1 MATVEDLLAQ
11 ALAHHRAGRLNE
23 ADLFY
28 RQILTDWPNN
38 PDALHR
44 FGVLAAQL
52 GHHEPAANLIG
63 RAIQQRP
70 ASGDFYASLGN
81 VFYLQGKLHE
91 GQEAYK
97 VAMYL
102 AYIKHMPFG
111 FDEILDRAGKP
122 SLHAPQRAAT
132 AEVGAYKSQALQDLF
147 LDRWL
152 FRDMEGGLFV
162 DIGAHDGVTFSNTWF
177 FEKHRKWTGVCVE
190 PNPAV
195 FKRLMANRMCTTLN
209 CCVSDIAGE
218 VRFQK
223 ITGYSEM
230 LSGIVDKYE
239 AEHVQRIRDE
249 LQDHGG
255 SSEMI
260 SVTARTFADIA
271 TERELF
277 DINYLSI
284 DTEGGEFE
292 ILRSID
298 FTKFFVHVV
307 SAEYR
312 IPQREMMMA
321 LMREQNFEMIKQMG
335 SDLLFLNRRSPIYP
349 SYDRLRKD

>member
-1 MATVEDLLAQ
+1 MATVEDMLVQ
-11 ALAHHRAGRLNE
+11 ALTHHRAGRLNE

-52 GHHEPAANLIG
+52 GHHEPAAALIG
-63 RAIQQRP
+63 RAIAQRP

-111 FDEILDRAGKP
+111 FDEILDRASKP
-122 SLHAPQRAAT
+122 ELHRPAPKAT
-132 AEVGAYKSQALQDLF
+132 ADVGAYKSQTLQDLF
-147 LDRWL
+147 LDRWV
-152 FRDMEGGLFV
+152 FREFEGGQFV
-162 DIGAHDGVTFSNTWF
+162 DIGAHDGLTYSNTWF
-177 FEKHRKWTGVCVE
+177 FERRRRWHGVCVE
-190 PNPAV
+190 PNPSV

-209 CCVSDIAGE
+209 CCVSDTAGM

-239 AEHVQRIRDE
+239 VQHAQRIRDE
-249 LQDHGG
+249 MQEHGG
-255 SSEMI
+255 SSEII
-260 SVTARTFADIA
+260 SIAARTFAEIA
-271 TERELF
+271 TEHGLSE
-277 DINYLSI
+277 INYLSI
-284 DTEGGEFE
+284 DTEGGELE

-298 FTKFFVHVV
+298 FRKFFVHALSV
-307 SAEYR
+307 EYQ
-312 IPQREMMMA
+312 IPQRETMMA
-321 LMREQNFEMIKQMG
+321 LMREQNFEMIKSMG
-335 SDLLFLNRRSPIYP
+335 SDLLFLNRKSALYP
-349 SYDRLRKD
+349 AYDRLRNA

>member
-11 ALAHHRAGRLNE
+11 ALTHHRAGRLNE

-52 GHHEPAANLIG
+52 GHHEPAAALIA
-63 RAIQQRP
+63 RAIQQKP
-70 ASGDFYASLGN
+70 TSGDYYASLGN
-81 VFYLQGKLHE
+81 VLYLQGKLHD

-111 FDEILDRAGKP
+111 FDEILARASKP
-122 SLHAPQRAAT
+122 SLHQRQPKGT
-132 AEVGAYKSQALQDLF
+132 AEVNAYKSQALQDLF
-147 LDRWL
+147 LDRWV
-152 FRDMEGGLFV
+152 FRELEGGQFL
-162 DIGAHDGVTFSNTWF
+162 DIGAHDGVTYSNTWF
-177 FEKHRKWTGVCVE
+177 FEKHRGWHGVCVE

-195 FKRLMANRMCTTLN
+195 FKRLMANRTCTTLN
-209 CCVSDIAGE
+209 CCVSDIAGS

-239 AEHVQRIRDE
+239 ADHVQRIRDE
-249 LQDHGG
+249 MRDQGG
-255 SSEMI
+255 SSEII
-260 SVTARTFADIA
+260 SVNARTFADVA
-271 TERELF
+271 AEHGLSE
-277 DINYLSI
+277 INYLSI
-284 DTEGGEFE
+284 DTEGGEYE

-298 FTKFFVHVV
+298 FRRSFVHAI

-312 IPQREMMMA
+312 VRQREAMIA
-321 LMREQNFEMIKQMG
+321 LMREQNFELIKSMG
-335 SDLLFLNRRSPIYP
+335 SDLLFLNRRSSIY
-349 SYDRLRKD
+349 SAYDRLRNE

>member
-11 ALAHHRAGRLNE
+11 ALTHHRAGRLNE

-28 RQILTDWPNN
+28 RQILTDWPSN

-52 GHHEPAANLIG
+52 GHHEPAAALIS
-63 RAIQQRP
+63 RAIAQRP

-81 VFYLQGKLHE
+81 VLYLQGKLPE

-97 VAMYL
+97 FAMYH

-111 FDEILDRAGKP
+111 FDEILDRAARP
-122 SLHAPQRAAT
+122 SLHQPQPKAT

-147 LDRWL
+147 LDRWV
-152 FRDMEGGLFV
+152 FREREGGQFL
-162 DIGAHDGVTFSNTWF
+162 DIGAHDGITMSNTWF
-177 FEKHRKWTGVCVE
+177 FEKHRKWHGVCVE

-195 FKRLMANRMCTTLN
+195 FKRLMANRMCTTIN
-209 CCVSDIAGE
+209 CCISDVAGL

-223 ITGYSEM
+223 ITGFSEM

-239 AEHVQRIRDE
+239 ADHLQRIRDE
-249 LQDHGG
+249 MRDHGG
-255 SSEMI
+255 SSEII

-271 TERELF
+271 TEHGLSE
-277 DINYLSI
+277 INYVSI
-284 DTEGGEFE
+284 DTEGGEYE

-298 FTKFFVHVV
+298 FRKFFVHVISV
-307 SAEYR
+307 EYR
-312 IPQREMMMA
+312 VPQREAMMA
-321 LMREQNFEMIKQMG
+321 TMREQNFEVIKSMG
-335 SDLLFLNRRSPIYP
+335 GDLLFLNRKSSIYTA
-349 SYDRLRKD
+349 YDRLRNE

>member
-11 ALAHHRAGRLNE
+11 ALTHHRAGRLNE

-52 GHHEPAANLIG
+52 GHHEPAATLIG
-63 RAIQQRP
+63 RAIVQRP

-81 VFYLQGKLHE
+81 VLYLQGRLHE

-97 VAMYL
+97 YAMYL

-122 SLHAPQRAAT
+122 SLHTPQRAAT

-147 LDRWL
+147 LDRWV
-152 FRDMEGGLFV
+152 FRDLEGGQFV
-162 DIGAHDGVTFSNTWF
+162 DIGAHDGLTYSNTWF
-177 FEKHRKWTGVCVE
+177 FESQRKWHGVCVE
-190 PNPAV
+190 PNPSV
-195 FKRLMANRMCTTLN
+195 FKRLMANRRCTTLN
-209 CCVSDIAGE
+209 CCVSDVAGE

-239 AEHVQRIRDE
+239 ADHVQRIRDE
-249 LQDHGG
+249 MQAHGG
-255 SSEMI
+255 SSEVI
-260 SVTARTFADIA
+260 SITARTFAELA
-271 TERELF
+271 TEYGLSE
-277 DINYLSI
+277 INYLSI
-284 DTEGGEFE
+284 DTEGGEYE

-298 FTKFFVHVV
+298 FKKFYVHAV
-307 SAEYR
+307 SVEYR
-312 IPQREMMMA
+312 VPQREAMMA
-321 LMREQNFEMIKQMG
+321 LMREQKFELIKSMG
-335 SDLLFLNRRSPIYP
+335 SDLLFLNRRSPLYP
-349 SYDRLRKD
+349 AYDRLRSE

>member
-1 MATVEDLLAQ
+1 MATVEDMLAQ
-11 ALAHHRAGRLNE
+11 ALTHHRAGRLNE

-52 GHHEPAANLIG
+52 GHHEPASVLIG
-63 RAIQQRP
+63 RAIAQRP

-122 SLHAPQRAAT
+122 SLHTPQRAAT

-152 FRDMEGGLFV
+152 FRDMEGGQFV

-177 FEKHRKWTGVCVE
+177 FEKHRKWNGVCVE

-195 FKRLMANRMCTTLN
+195 FKRLMANRFCTTLN

-249 LQDHGG
+249 LQEHGG

-260 SVTARTFADIA
+260 PVTARTFADIA
-271 TERELF
+271 TEHGLF
-277 DINYLSI
+277 EINYLSI
-284 DTEGGEFE
+284 DTEGGEVE

-298 FTKFFVHVV
+298 FKKFFVHVV

-321 LMREQNFEMIKQMG
+321 LMRDQNFEMIKQMG

-349 SYDRLRKD
+349 AYDRLRKD